1 MKKLLV
7 VLAVLFIGILLAGCA
22 SQPAAPVATPV
33 PTPVPTVVT
42 VPPTPVPTPTK
53 EIIVVIVNKTTP
65 VATPTPNA
73 TPGPT
78 YTITFTQSM
87 TILPGTYL
95 TVPVGSTVIWKNEDS
110 LKPHSVMATDIQDGA
125 WFGGATSASIPFGKT
140 LEVTFTKAGAYDYTT
155 VFQPEQSG
163 VITVK

>member
-53 EIIVVIVNKTTP
+53 EIIVVVVNKTTP

-73 TPGPT
+73 TPRPT

-87 TILPGTYL
+87 QILNGPSA
-95 TVPVGSTVIWKNEDS
+95 TVPVGTTVIWKNEDS
-110 LKPHSVMATDIQDGA
+110 LKPHSIMATDPSDGA
-125 WFGGATSASIPFGKT
+125 WFGGATEATIPVGKSFA
-140 LEVTFTKAGAYDYTT
+140 VTFNKTGTFEYKT
-155 VFQPEQSG
+155 VFQPETTG

>member
-7 VLAVLFIGILLAGCA
+7 VLAVLFIGILLAGCT

-53 EIIVVIVNKTTP
+53 EIIIIIENKTTP
-65 VATPTPNA
+65 VPTPTATPTPR
-73 TPGPT
+73 PT

-87 TILPGTYL
+87 TILPGTTM
-95 TVPVGSTVIWKNEDS
+95 TVPVGSTVVWKNEDS
-110 LKPHSVMATDIQDGA
+110 LKPHSIMATDPSDGA
-125 WFGGATSASIPFGKT
+125 WFGGATEATIPVGKSFA
-140 LEVTFTKAGAYDYTT
+140 VTFNKTGTFEYKT
-155 VFQPEQSG
+155 VFQPETTG